1 MDNFSVIYKI
11 LVALERSMDLPAFDI
26 EELGIEGLKVSHER
40 LNRYFEML

>member
-26 EELGIEGLKVSHER
+26 EELALKD
-40 LNRYFEML
+40 